1 MRTFV
6 LVLLAACSHHDEP
19 LPSPG
24 AAAPPVA
31 AAPIQKKSSD
41 YGTCEV
47 LGEKVAPTVRA
58 VQSKYW
64 MGADEPGPPLSVN
77 CIGKEAR
84 LSFAASPGVNVPFG
98 PHTYKLDGGRGDVVV
113 MARVKDKQLA
123 AVSGTIDVT
132 AFDDH
137 HLAGTFD
144 LSGTGAG
151 AKVPLTGSFDFRK

>member
-6 LVLLAACSHHDEP
+6 LVLLAGCSHHDEP
-19 LPSPG
+19 PPAPG
-24 AAAPPVA
+24 SAEPPVA
-31 AAPIQKKSSD
+31 AAPIQKQSVD

-47 LGEKVAPTVRA
+47 LGEKVTPTVRV

-64 MGADEPGPPLSVN
+64 DMDTPGPPLSVN

-98 PHTYKLDGGRGDVVV
+98 PHTYKIDNGRGDVVV

-123 AVSGTIDVT
+123 AVTGTIDVT
-132 AFDDH
+132 VFDEH
-137 HLAGTFD
+137 HLTGTFD
-144 LSGTGAG
+144 LNGTGAG

>member
-1 MRTFV
+1 MRTFGI
-6 LVLLAACSHHDEP
+6 VLLAACSHSEP
-19 LPSPG
+19 PPSPG
-24 AAAPPVA
+24 SAEPPVA
-31 AAPIQKKSSD
+31 AAPIQKKTTD

-47 LGEKVAPTVRA
+47 LGEKVTPTVRV

-64 MGADEPGPPLSVN
+64 DTDAPGPALTVN

-132 AFDDH
+132 AFDEH
-137 HLAGTFD
+137 HLIGTFD
-144 LSGTGAG
+144 LTGTGAG